1 MSNCGCS
8 PSSNTPPGS
17 TTPSSAVPSNSY
29 GGQTTLPTSGSCVNN
44 SCPAPPTSEA
54 EDIDTVC
61 ETWVEALRPRAF
73 GRMLLKFGASCL
85 YTLKSKCSGYLYY
98 DATTENVSVDG
109 QPPFVSSNP
118 QTTAWGFLAKVI
130 TRQKTLCV
138 DGIDVCAQE
147 GRQELAAQIV
157 EEVQCGQIALIT
169 RPKCG
174 AVPLSD
180 SADLDKQV
188 GIHALNPN
196 ERTACNSA
204 LFLMRIENTA
214 NPTCP
219 LWQVMRGIKLLQSDI
234 GVATTQ
240 ELASAKPP
248 IWVRSGGTDENPC
261 WALKVNNRSANN
273 ELPVNASSCQIA
285 MFTGE
290 EWEARDMGHAMYPVA
305 ASTEFSI
312 TTPYG
317 QWTKT
322 ANMASAEDFPL
333 PDKPS
338 PRCEGGT
345 VWAEIELWI
354 DVSTGPSASSTTGA
368 ISIGGTNYVVVTSG
382 TATRT
387 RTIKLDVTSLT
398 NLSLRLYRTAGSG
411 SIRGSLNVLG
421 YFVK

>member
-29 GGQTTLPTSGSCVNN
+29 GGQTTLPTSGGCVNN

-61 ETWVEALRPRAF
+61 ESWVEALRPRAF
-73 GRMLLKFGASCL
+73 GRLLLKFGSSCL
-85 YTLKSKCSGYLYY
+85 YTLKSKCSGYLFY
-98 DATTENVSVDG
+98 DATTENVTVDG

-118 QTTAWGFLAKVI
+118 QTTSWGFLAKVL

-138 DGIDVCAQE
+138 DGVDVCTQE
-147 GRQELAAQIV
+147 GRQELAAQLV
-157 EEVQCGQIALIT
+157 EEVQCGEIAVIQ

-174 AVPLSD
+174 VVPLNE
-180 SADLDKQV
+180 SADLEKQV
-188 GIHALNPN
+188 GVHVLKPAD
-196 ERTACNSA
+196 RTSCESA
-204 LFLMRIENTA
+204 KFLVRIETSD
-214 NPTCP
+214 PECP
-219 LWQVMRGIKLLQSDI
+219 KYQVMRGIKLPQSDI

-240 ELASAKPP
+240 ELASAKPS

-273 ELPVNASSCQIA
+273 ELPANASSCQIA
-285 MFTGE
+285 MFTGN

-305 ASTEFSI
+305 ASTEFSL

-354 DVSTGPSASSTTGA
+354 DVSTGASASSTTGA
-368 ISIGGTNYVVVTSG
+368 ISIGGINYIMVGSNSF
-382 TATRT
+382 TRT
-387 RTIKLDVTSLT
+387 RIIKIDVTPLT
-398 NLSLRLYRTAGSG
+398 NLSVRLYRTAGSG